1 MHSFHESA
9 AEVLYCACKDDTE
22 RGQAWGHP
30 EVARFT
36 HNHGM
41 EIFSDGKVHVNCYE
55 ADVDRG
61 INSEESLRYELL

>member
-9 AEVLYCACKDDTE
+9 AEVLNCACKDDAE

-36 HNHGM
+36 HDHGVK
-41 EIFSDGKVHVNCYE
+41 IFRYWKVHVNCYE

-61 INSEESLRYELL
+61 IDSEESLRCDLL